1 MYNPWNVLYYF
12 DNGCTAKPY
21 WLDTRSNDVIAEM
34 VETLPF
40 DMVDTLEGLLAEGDN
55 PVVPMASELG
65 PYQKIR
71 ETPETIYAL
80 LVSAGYLKPVG
91 DVVSGSCEVEI
102 PNREVRKVF
111 EDDVLNSLRRSSGQ
125 SLLPVR

>member
-80 LVSAGYLKPVG
+80 LVSAGYLKPPAAAK
-91 DVVSGSCEVEI
+91 SRSRTARCE
-102 PNREVRKVF
+102 R
-111 EDDVLNSLRRSSGQ
+111 SLRTTC
-125 SLLPVR
+125 